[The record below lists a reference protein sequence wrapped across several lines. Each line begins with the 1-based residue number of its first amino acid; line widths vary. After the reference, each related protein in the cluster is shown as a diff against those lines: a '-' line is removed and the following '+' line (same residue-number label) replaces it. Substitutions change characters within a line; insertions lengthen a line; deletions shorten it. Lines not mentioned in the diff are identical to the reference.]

1 MKCSTHSDSWFKAW
15 HFSKKIWRNGLS
27 SEEMERRT
35 RTVRTYPTPVYSQ
48 LISFFALALSKEF
61 VENAVRLLVS
71 QFMPLNPSD
80 LEQWMADPEEWLNEE
95 ERDEEHWEY
104 EIRACFIILFLRSMA
119 YTAQR

>member
-1 MKCSTHSDSWFKAW
+1 
-15 HFSKKIWRNGLS
+15 
-27 SEEMERRT
+27 
-35 RTVRTYPTPVYSQ
+35 
-48 LISFFALALSKEF
+48 

-104 EIRACFIILFLRSMA
+104 EIRACFFLILFLRSMA
-119 YTAQR
+119 YTA

>member
-1 MKCSTHSDSWFKAW
+1 MALFKENLAQWSVLRRDGTPNKNCTHISDSA
-15 HFSKKIWRNGLS
+15 
-27 SEEMERRT
+27 
-35 RTVRTYPTPVYSQ
+35 
-48 LISFFALALSKEF
+48 SFTTHLFFLALALSKEF

-104 EIRACFIILFLRSMA
+104 EIRACFLILFLRSMA